1 MDKETVKKL
10 IWQNN
15 HRASNLDGPFVLM
28 DNKYV
33 IKITNNKKKDI
44 SGSYDFLAVVFDL
57 DGLNR
62 VRFVA
67 HQDAPALLS
76 KSAKKP
82 YVARFFRVIPS

>member
-44 SGSYDFLAVVFDL
+44 TGSYDFLAVVFDL
-57 DGLNR
+57 DGLGR

-67 HQDAPALLS
+67 YQDAPALLS

-82 YVARFFRVIPS
+82 YISRFFRVIPS